1 MRVRSAL
8 AATWL
13 VFAVLATA
21 AGFAAVSQVGRE
33 LDVQPLPAA
42 APGADPTESFA
53 TVSPA
58 DPSAGTTSPGSQ
70 PSGSNGPNR
79 APTRTRTTSTEVPDP
94 PEPPLSRTA
103 SRVVRGNYVSAT
115 CRSGAVSLSASPASG
130 WRLDDYRP
138 GPARE
143 ARARFRSESGDVEL
157 RVTCG
162 SGGAPVFDVKDD
174 VGTGSDDD

>member
-1 MRVRSAL
+1 MRVRSVL
-8 AATWL
+8 VATWL

-42 APGADPTESFA
+42 APGAEPTESFA
-53 TVSPA
+53 TVNPPA
-58 DPSAGTTSPGSQ
+58 GSTPPRTSSSDPATSTGT
-70 PSGSNGPNR
+70 GPR
-79 APTRTRTTSTEVPDP
+79 TGTRTGTADSPQP
-94 PEPPLSRTA
+94 PPSRTA

-115 CRSGAVSLSASPASG
+115 CRAGAVSLSASPAPG

-162 SGGAPVFDVKDD
+162 SGGGPVFDVDD
-174 VGTGSDDD
+174 DGGKGSDDD

>member
-1 MRVRSAL
+1 MRVRSVL
-8 AATWL
+8 VATWL

-42 APGADPTESFA
+42 APRAEPTESFA
-53 TVSPA
+53 TVGPT
-58 DPSAGTTSPGSQ
+58 DPSAGATSPGS
-70 PSGSNGPNR
+70 PSSDSSGQTR
-79 APTRTRTTSTEVPDP
+79 APTRTRTTSADVPDL
-94 PEPPLSRTA
+94 PEPPRSRTA

-115 CRSGAVSLSASPASG
+115 CRSGAVTLSASPAPG

-143 ARARFRSESGDVEL
+143 ARARFRSESGDVEV

-162 SGGAPVFDVKDD
+162 SGGAPAFDVRDD
-174 VGTGSDDD
+174 GGSGSDDD